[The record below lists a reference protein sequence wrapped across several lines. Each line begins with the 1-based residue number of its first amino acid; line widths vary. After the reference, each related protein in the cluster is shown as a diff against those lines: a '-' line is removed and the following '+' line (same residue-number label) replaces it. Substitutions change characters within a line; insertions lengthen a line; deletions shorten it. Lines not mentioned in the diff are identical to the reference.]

1 MTRAAAGLPRRALR
15 AGIHTQVATSPCIA
29 LANMPMPGGLC
40 IRPLHY
46 LLGLLCP
53 CPLTH
58 RQAFGAE
65 NYPMLG
71 LVLQRALLIC
81 WVACVPISVVWS
93 QAHRLLSALGQAPE
107 IVEGA
112 SRCE

>member
-1 MTRAAAGLPRRALR
+1 
-15 AGIHTQVATSPCIA
+15 
-29 LANMPMPGGLC
+29 
-40 IRPLHY
+40 
-46 LLGLLCP
+46 
-53 CPLTH
+53 
-58 RQAFGAE
+58 
-65 NYPMLG
+65 MLG

-112 SRCE
+112 SRCEQGRARVRTADSGQRILDLLPSYDIGASGLVEERSGLVG